1 MTNFIQRCVGAKPSA
16 CYRACCPNRS
26 VVGRGVPSAPRA
38 SESARNARVRSTSP
52 GALGTAHPTF
62 TRAYDLGNTPY
73 RARSFVLKCLWR
85 GGGGL
90 HAPGGSGSVVTALW
104 LAMALG
110 LALPARAADTLNW
123 ETNRNRVSADIKS
136 GQLLPM
142 LEQIASVTGWHIFLE
157 PDTTATVS
165 AKFDRLPPG
174 EALHLLLHDL
184 NFALVPATNAS
195 SKLFVFRTTMQNATQ
210 SVHPAKPVASGP
222 KGKLIANELILRLK
236 PGAKI
241 DDIAKLLGAKVTGR
255 IDSLNAYRL
264 QFEDQAAADAA
275 RQQLAGNPDVSSVDS
290 NYSIDRPPTPAGVQ
304 GSNLPPPPQLQ
315 LKTPPDT
322 GRIIV
327 GLVDTAVQ
335 PLGNGLDSFL
345 LKQVS
350 VAGDAQL
357 DPNSPSHGTSMAET
371 ILGSLSA
378 ITKGNSA
385 VQILPVD
392 VYGPNAST
400 STFDV
405 ANGITTAYNSGAKI
419 INLSLGS
426 DGDSSFLHDVI
437 TQVSAKNVLLIGAA
451 GNTPVTT
458 PFYPAAYPEV
468 MAVTAVDQGQ
478 LASYANRG
486 SFISL
491 GAPGN
496 NVVYYQG
503 QPWYV
508 QGTSASAAF
517 TTGIASGYMDTTH
530 NSTDQTQTFLRSK
543 LGVKITSP

>member
-1 MTNFIQRCVGAKPSA
+1 
-16 CYRACCPNRS
+16 
-26 VVGRGVPSAPRA
+26 
-38 SESARNARVRSTSP
+38 
-52 GALGTAHPTF
+52 
-62 TRAYDLGNTPY
+62 
-73 RARSFVLKCLWR
+73 LKCLWR

>member
-1 MTNFIQRCVGAKPSA
+1 
-16 CYRACCPNRS
+16 
-26 VVGRGVPSAPRA
+26 
-38 SESARNARVRSTSP
+38 
-52 GALGTAHPTF
+52 
-62 TRAYDLGNTPY
+62 
-73 RARSFVLKCLWR
+73 LKCLWR

-345 LKQVS
+345 LKQLS
-350 VAGDAQL
+350 VAGDSQL

-378 ITKGNSA
+378 MTKGNSA